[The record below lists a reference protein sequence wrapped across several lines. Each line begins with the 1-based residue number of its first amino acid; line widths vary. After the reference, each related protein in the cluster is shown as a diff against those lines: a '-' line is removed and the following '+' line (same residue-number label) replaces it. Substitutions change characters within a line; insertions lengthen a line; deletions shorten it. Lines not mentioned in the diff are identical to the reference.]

1 MKYLL
6 IIAIIFSVAL
16 NSCEETVSDVELPY
30 LEQLVIRA
38 VISPG
43 LIINSVSVERTLP
56 PLEEYI
62 KENAIV
68 RDAKLTISDGT
79 NDYELSFDGE
89 YYGNEDIFVEV
100 GKTYY
105 LRAEWKGKI
114 ATSQTTVPEPIEMD
128 EINYEIVESEYE
140 YENFRY
146 KEVFV
151 YGEFTPKPG
160 AVYQPGYYD
169 EGKRPN
175 YGWDIYS
182 YNNRNSAGKIRTE
195 LLRFSYDETMGEE
208 FIKNYIKEYIF
219 MLYSYDE
226 QYYSYYNSRH
236 NGSSN
241 SGIFGSDGLNVE
253 WNIHGNGIG
262 LFIGQ
267 ASTMKKYE

>member
-38 VISPG
+38 VIGPG
-43 LIINSVSVERTLP
+43 QGINSIRVERTLP

-62 KENAIV
+62 QENAIV

-105 LRAEWKGKI
+105 LRAEWKGKV
-114 ATSQTTVPEPIEMD
+114 ATSQTTIPEPVEMD
-128 EINYEIVESEYE
+128 DIYYEIVESEYE
-140 YENFRY
+140 YENFKY

-160 AVYQPGYYD
+160 AVYQTSYNSESLQLRFD
-169 EGKRPN
+169 F
-175 YGWDIYS
+175 DIYS
-182 YNNRNSAGKIRTE
+182 YNNRNSAGKIRTV

-208 FIKNYIKEYIF
+208 FIKNYLKDYEF
-219 MLYSYDE
+219 LLYSYDE
-226 QYYSYYNSRH
+226 QYYSYFNSKH
-236 NGSSN
+236 NGNSN
-241 SGIFGSDGLNVE
+241 SGIFGSEGLNIQ
-253 WNIHGNGIG
+253 WNVHGNGIG
-262 LFIGQ
+262 LFIGHS
-267 ASTMKKYE
+267 STMKRYE